1 MPHTAAFLCRHGTP
15 CPYKENSHTD
25 KEDSLADKEDSHTDK
40 EDFHTDK
47 EDSHADKETERMKG
61 GRPTL
66 R

>member
-15 CPYKENSHTD
+15 CPYKE
-25 KEDSLADKEDSHTDK
+25 DSLADKEDSHTDK
-40 EDFHTDK
+40 EDSFADQEDSIADK
-47 EDSHADKETERMKG
+47 EDSLADKETERMKG